1 MVKSADIMSF
11 VQNLNISNN
20 TDSSLNK
27 TQDEIFLNNDFQNI
41 LSNLSLVNS
50 EIKNNNDKPI
60 LMTDD
65 FMNIFA
71 NVFEALKNNE
81 DIKTIENQLSEIIPF
96 LYFKFPDAFENLN
109 LDINKDFV
117 NSLNLNDIKNVFNNI
132 FDKLGLKDY
141 KFSFDK
147 PNDIDV
153 TKLKN
158 EFFNSLKKNEEI
170 ISMEIQDKQNN
181 ELEKFESIKNFVQNT
196 NNTYKLKNE
205 LKDVKFEES
214 KTLNVDEIDKNVQSN
229 SISFE
234 NRLMNN
240 DSNSTIKDID
250 NITKEEKLSVF
261 NQTLNAIEKN
271 VKDNDGIENLTLKLK
286 PAHLGELELKFIR
299 VNQNVQVEIIA
310 MSSTIKDTL
319 LSNIANMNKSLQY
332 LNISDISVKVM
343 DKTDVSNQFSDNK
356 NFLSNGFEQNSN
368 QYNNQGSDKRS
379 SSYKNNNLS
388 SSNVYEDLSDIEEV
402 KKNNIVLNNALNV
415 YI

>member
-1 MVKSADIMSF
+1 MVKSANIMKF
-11 VQNLNISNN
+11 VQNLNINN
-20 TDSSLNK
+20 SDSYLFSK
-27 TQDEIFLNNDFQNI
+27 SQDELFLTKDFQKI
-41 LSNLSLVNS
+41 LSNMSLVNGD
-50 EIKNNNDKPI
+50 IKNENEKPV
-60 LMTDD
+60 LVTDD
-65 FMNIFA
+65 LMNIFV
-71 NVFEALKNNE
+71 NVFGALKNNE

-96 LYFKFPDAFENLN
+96 LYFKFPDVFENLN

-117 NSLNLNDIKNVFNNI
+117 NALNLNDIKNVFNNI

-147 PNDIDV
+147 PNDFDV

-170 ISMEIQDKQNN
+170 ILVEIQDKQNN
-181 ELEKFESIKNFVQNT
+181 ELEKLDSIKNFVQNT
-196 NNTYKLKNE
+196 NNTYKLKHA
-205 LKDVKFEES
+205 LKDLKLEDS
-214 KTLNVDEIDKNVQSN
+214 KTLNVDEIDKNVQFN
-229 SISFE
+229 AISFE

-240 DSNSTIKDID
+240 DSNSTIKNID
-250 NITKEEKLSVF
+250 DITKEEKISVF

-271 VKDNDGIENLTLKLK
+271 VKNNDGTENLTLKLK

-319 LSNIANMNKSLQY
+319 LSSISNMNKSLQY

-356 NFLSNGFEQNSN
+356 NFLSNAFEQNSN
-368 QYNNQGSDKRS
+368 QYYNDGSDKRS

-402 KKNNIVLNNALNV
+402 NKNNLILNTALNV